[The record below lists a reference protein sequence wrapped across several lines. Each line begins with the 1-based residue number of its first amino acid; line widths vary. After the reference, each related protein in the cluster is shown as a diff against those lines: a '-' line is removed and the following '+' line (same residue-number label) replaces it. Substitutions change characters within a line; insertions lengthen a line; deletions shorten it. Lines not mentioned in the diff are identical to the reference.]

1 VRVRAARRDDDRTS
15 SRRTRATSTPP
26 GRCTRTLS
34 RLGRSSLGGDE
45 LPPRRAAYVEFVE
58 HELGVEVS
66 WVGTGAERE
75 RVLVR

>member
-1 VRVRAARRDDDRTS
+1 MLDGWGD
-15 SRRTRATSTPP
+15 
-26 GRCTRTLS
+26 G
-34 RLGRSSLGGDE
+34 SLGGDD
-45 LPPRRAAYVEFVE
+45 LPPAARRYVEFVE